1 MRGEDGRGANARR
14 RQSPVT
20 PGLPPMVRVV
30 LITFLLQLGLQAT
43 YFVGIIGG
51 ATYGLDAGPFEVS
64 WLVLLLNVGI
74 VLGGFL
80 GGSIVDRFGPERTLG
95 WMLAVYGVYG
105 FVGWLMPL
113 AYAKQL
119 GLAALHGVVGG
130 IGQAALDVLPRYLTP
145 DSKQL
150 LRMNSLNSTAI
161 MVATMVGPL
170 LGGLLAGGAG
180 LTSVF
185 ALAAVAAIPAELLCW
200 TLRGPVRAARGAE
213 AAVSHSTLAEEASSE
228 GAVASQRIGKGP
240 QKHHQGS
247 LASTIFEGVRV
258 TFANRNLRLLF
269 LIGFLGFFAYGAF
282 DSLESLFYRDTLHAS
297 VDWMGIL
304 STLSGV
310 GATVGSLAV
319 VRLPSERLSLRL
331 LSVALLITGLGS
343 MVYVGTS
350 SVWVAAAGQVVCG
363 LGFGAMGPMR
373 TTIAQ
378 RDCEVAVVGRVTSFM
393 RAGLNS
399 AGVLPLLVAPF
410 LAEQFGV
417 QPVLFAA
424 AVFVA
429 ATALVYVC
437 VTRGE

>member
-1 MRGEDGRGANARR
+1 M
-14 RQSPVT
+14 T
-20 PGLPPMVRVV
+20 RVV
-30 LITFLLQLGLQAT
+30 LITFLLQLGLQST

-95 WMLAVYGVYG
+95 WMLAVYGLYG

-113 AYAKQL
+113 AYVKQL
-119 GLAALHGVVGG
+119 VLAALHGVVGG
-130 IGQAALDVLPRYLTP
+130 IGQSALDVLPRYLTP
-145 DSKQL
+145 DSKRL

-170 LGGLLAGGAG
+170 LGGLLAGNAG

-185 ALAAVAAIPAELLCW
+185 ALAAVAAIPAEVLCV
-200 TLRGPVRAARGAE
+200 TLRAPVKAARE
-213 AAVSHSTLAEEASSE
+213 SEEAI
-228 GAVASQRIGKGP
+228 ASAKKRNNSQEDFL
-240 QKHHQGS
+240 S
-247 LASTIFEGVRV
+247 NIFEGVRV
-258 TFANRNLRLLF
+258 TFTNRNLRLLF

-343 MVYVGTS
+343 MLYVGTS
-350 SVWVAAAGQVVCG
+350 SVWAAAAGQVVCG

-410 LAEQFGV
+410 LAEKFGV
-417 QPVLFAA
+417 QAVLFAA

-429 ATALVYVC
+429 VTALVFVC
-437 VTRGE
+437 VTRKE